1 MDKTDW
7 LIIVIVIVLVVMC
20 TIGFPAAMTKRESKT
35 TIEKDLEFTT
45 KIFECMYYCREN
57 YGLEGCKNAC
67 FYVRE
72 NAKGGE

>member
-7 LIIVIVIVLVVMC
+7 LIIAVVLAVMC
-20 TIGFPAAMTKRESKT
+20 MVGITGAMTKREFKT
-35 TIEKDLEFTT
+35 TIEKDIEFAT

>member
-1 MDKTDW
+1 MKNLDLKV
-7 LIIVIVIVLVVMC
+7 LSVVLVFILFGVIFLVPPNSRKS
-20 TIGFPAAMTKRESKT
+20 TLQ
-35 TIEKDLEFTT
+35 KDIEFTT